1 MEGGGAGGMATVG
14 AGAATGAPPP
24 PRPMRRDTESR
35 TMRRDWARSGVRTYE
50 RTTRRIPSSTAPPAD
65 TMMMMLVWLSKN
77 PGLGGGLG
85 GALGGDG
92 WGEGGVGGD
101 GGGGGGDET
110 RGPQSRQSVPYV
122 QRALE
127 DPSPP
132 SSQNELPVVEH
143 VLLHTPGR
151 DGGGG
156 GGGDAGGL
164 GGGDGGGVGDA
175 GVHASNS

>member
-1 MEGGGAGGMATVG
+1 
-14 AGAATGAPPP
+14 
-24 PRPMRRDTESR
+24 
-35 TMRRDWARSGVRTYE
+35 
-50 RTTRRIPSSTAPPAD
+50 
-65 TMMMMLVWLSKN
+65 MMLVWLSKN
-77 PGLGGGLG
+77 PGWGGGFG

-110 RGPQSRQSVPYV
+110 RGPQSTQSVPYV
-122 QRALE
+122 HRALE

-143 VLLHTPGR
+143 VLLHIPGR

-175 GVHASNS
+175 PARGGRVPRRAGARLSLTRTAAILLPLLIQCYELCEE